1 MHKTDWSPRRLI
13 ELRYENALSRLYSR
27 LFQFAG
33 GIRDPEEFTDR
44 LREAAD
50 AGWLDEFA
58 QAAASRMIVGLRVD
72 GARTWR
78 QAAQTSMRG
87 QEIYRALQNEM
98 ISPVGV
104 RVYDLV
110 RNNAQ
115 LIKSVPLTL
124 ADDITRRSMELSQK
138 GLRASEIAKDLRE
151 WVPTMTRGK
160 VQLISRTEVSK
171 ASTALTRA
179 RSEEIGAGW
188 YIWRSSEDGRVRLS
202 HRFMDKQGGV
212 LCSWDDA
219 PAPEA
224 LIGIKSTLGHYG
236 PGECPNCRCYPEPL
250 LRLSHTQ
257 WPHRVHTAGVIRMM
271 ARAEFVRIA
280 GFEVAA

>member
-1 MHKTDWSPRRLI
+1 MIKSDWSTKRLI

-33 GIRDPEEFTDR
+33 SIRDPEEFADR
-44 LREAAD
+44 LREASD

-58 QAAASRMIVGLRVD
+58 QAAALRMVTGLRVE

-78 QAAQTSMRG
+78 QAAQKSMRG

-98 ISPVGV
+98 ISPVGI

-115 LIKSVPLTL
+115 LIKSAPLTL
-124 ADDITRRSMELSQK
+124 ADDITRRVMQQSQK
-138 GLRASEIAKDLRE
+138 GLRSSEIEKDLRE
-151 WVPTMTRGK
+151 WLPDLTRGK
-160 VQLISRTEVSK
+160 IRLISRTEVSK

-202 HRFMDKQGGV
+202 HRFMDQNGGV

-224 LIGIKSTLGHYG
+224 MAKIQSTLGHYG

-250 LRLSHTQ
+250 LRLSQIQ
-257 WPHRVHTAGVIRMM
+257 WPHRVHTAGVIRIM

-280 GFEVAA
+280 GYEVAA

>member
-1 MHKTDWSPRRLI
+1 MIKSDWSPKRLI

-33 GIRDPEEFTDR
+33 SIRDPEEFADR
-44 LREAAD
+44 LREASD
-50 AGWLDEFA
+50 AGWLNEFA
-58 QAAASRMIVGLRVD
+58 QAAASRMVTGLRVD

-87 QEIYRALQNEM
+87 QEIYRALQSEM
-98 ISPVGV
+98 IGPVGI

-124 ADDITRRSMELSQK
+124 ADDITRRTMQLSQK
-138 GLRASEIAKDLRE
+138 GMRASEIAKDLHE
-151 WVPTMTRGK
+151 WAPNLTRGK

-188 YIWRSSEDGRVRLS
+188 YIWRSSEDSRVRLS
-202 HRFMDKQGGV
+202 HRFMDKQGGI
-212 LCSWDDA
+212 LCLWDDA

-224 LIGIKSTLGHYG
+224 LIGEKSTLDHYG

-250 LRLSHTQ
+250 LRLTQIQ
-257 WPHRVHTAGVIRMM
+257 WPHRVHTAGVVRMM
-271 ARAEFVRIA
+271 TQAEFVRVA
-280 GFEVAA
+280 RFEVAA

>member
-1 MHKTDWSPRRLI
+1 MKKTDWSPRRLI
-13 ELRYENALSRLYSR
+13 ELRYENALSRLYRR

-33 GIRDPEEFTDR
+33 SIRDPEQFADR
-44 LREAAD
+44 LREASD

-58 QAAASRMIVGLRVD
+58 NAAASRMVTGLRVD

-78 QAAQTSMRG
+78 QAAQQSMRG

-124 ADDITRRSMELSQK
+124 ADDITRHVMQQSQK

-151 WVPTMTRGK
+151 WVPNISRYK
-160 VQLISRTEVSK
+160 ANLISRTEVSK

-179 RSEEIGAGW
+179 RSDELSLPA
-188 YIWRSSEDGRVRLS
+188 YIWRTSEDSRVRSS
-202 HRFMDKQGGV
+202 HRHMDGV
-212 LCSWDDA
+212 ICFWNDA

-224 LIGIKSTLGHYG
+224 LIHVKSTLGHYNAG
-236 PGECPNCRCYPEPL
+236 DTVQCRCYPEVL
-250 LRLSHTQ
+250 LRMGQTS
-257 WPHRVHTAGVIRMM
+257 WPHKVHTAGIVRTMT
-271 ARAEFVRIA
+271 RAQFTGLAGVEIA
-280 GFEVAA
+280 A